1 MNPMKTTGMEGKMM
15 TDTKTAQANA
25 DVTDRLEQGGFFEP
39 LHCDLYG
46 KVTDVRFWQSNKV

>member
-1 MNPMKTTGMEGKMM
+1 MKTTGMEGKMM

-39 LHCDLYG
+39 LYVSG
-46 KVTDVRFWQSNKV
+46 KVTKYKEEEK